1 MKEASASQEQSCL
14 KPENTRM
21 VAISSAPNL
30 RFSAASNR
38 LASPQHL
45 SSTQLSRKSTKPAV
59 WGEDDQRVEGGLLEW
74 RKENASGRKRERLQ
88 QPRLGYE
95 TTEPKDAEGT
105 REEAGV
111 GRDAK
116 SRPEKVEVTFWGEDR
131 AGVAKRRP
139 RPTTSAGP
147 TGPPDYS
154 HCAPEDGGTPLSDG
168 VGRAAGASFG
178 RGKAQGQ
185 SPGRPPGPAPRP
197 DQPSWRRSPPD
208 GVLGDS
214 LKSQNRSAPP
224 ARAFQRTLSCDWRGG
239 WLRPPRGRRWRKA
252 GGRLRAN
259 SRPVRRAAP
268 KRVSPC
274 KPPQCYTI
282 L

>member
-1 MKEASASQEQSCL
+1 MEEASASQEPSCL

-21 VAISSAPNL
+21 IAISSAPNL

-38 LASPQHL
+38 SASPQHL

-116 SRPEKVEVTFWGEDR
+116 SRPEKVEVTFWGKDR

-139 RPTTSAGP
+139 WPTTSAGP

-154 HCAPEDGGTPLSDG
+154 HYAPEDGGTPPQRRDG
-168 VGRAAGASFG
+168 SCGRSLIRSREGSGAEP
-178 RGKAQGQ
+178 R
-185 SPGRPPGPAPRP
+185 PPPGPGPPPRP
-197 DQPSWRRSPPD
+197 AL
-208 GVLGDS
+208 V
-214 LKSQNRSAPP
+214 APHT
-224 ARAFQRTLSCDWRGG
+224 A
-239 WLRPPRGRRWRKA
+239 
-252 GGRLRAN
+252 
-259 SRPVRRAAP
+259 
-268 KRVSPC
+268 
-274 KPPQCYTI
+274 
-282 L
+282 